1 MFVERIIGYISVF
14 LALMLVLPL
23 HEFAHGFA
31 AVKSGDPTPKLYGR
45 YTINPLAHFDL
56 IGLACFVF
64 AGFGWAKPVP
74 INPANFKNYKKG
86 CFFTSIAGVTANY
99 ILAFLAFP
107 LFLLASNYIPYGT
120 AFDLFRQVLVQS
132 LYYIYAL
139 SLTFFVF
146 NILPIYPLD
155 GFRVIDVFSK
165 RRSSLYW
172 FLKNKGIYVLYGL
185 FLLSIVADFSGLYY
199 LDVLGYTIN
208 KAVGVIEKPILW
220 FWGWIF

>member
-1 MFVERIIGYISVF
+1 M
-14 LALMLVLPL
+14 
-23 HEFAHGFA
+23 
-31 AVKSGDPTPKLYGR
+31 
-45 YTINPLAHFDL
+45 
-56 IGLACFVF
+56 
-64 AGFGWAKPVP
+64 
-74 INPANFKNYKKG
+74 
-86 CFFTSIAGVTANY
+86 
-99 ILAFLAFP
+99 AFLAFP

-208 KAVGVIEKPILW
+208 KAVCVIEKPILW